1 MRWLRVFGVAPEK
14 DNFNNHWNVA
24 VNECRVK
31 YRDIGHDGGVDS
43 YRVTESGL
51 EIRFKNNPTV
61 YSYSRVEY
69 GSSVIDNLT
78 QLAEAGNGLTRN

>member
-1 MRWLRVFGVAPEK
+1 MQW
-14 DNFNNHWNVA
+14 
-24 VNECRVK
+24 VK

-51 EIRFKNNPTV
+51 EIRFKNNLTV

-69 GSSVIDNLT
+69 GSSDIDNLT
-78 QLAEAGNGLTRN
+78 QLAEAGDGLTRN